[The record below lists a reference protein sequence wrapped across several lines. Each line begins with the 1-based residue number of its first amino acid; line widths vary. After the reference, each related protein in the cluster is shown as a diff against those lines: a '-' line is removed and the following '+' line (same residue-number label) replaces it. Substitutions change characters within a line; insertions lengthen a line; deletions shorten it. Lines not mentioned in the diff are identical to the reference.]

1 MNIYYLIY
9 IVFAFFSFIELRGKQ
24 DSRVVALVA
33 LLGYILILIMGAV
46 RWKTGTDW
54 DEYYYFFASNHTL
67 KDYLES
73 DVAME
78 IGYRLLNYIARCIYP
93 SFSILL
99 TIVTAFS
106 IYMYAKFRRAAGFN
120 RYPATLFLLFWCMMP
135 FGGVF
140 CTRQVIASMI
150 CILSLQY
157 VLSGQLKKFL
167 TVVTLACTFH
177 LSAVIYLAS
186 YYIYQLEFTKKKAI
200 VALAVFCIG
209 GGFIGLFV
217 SILINSYSGYII
229 TKLIIYSGEEYA
241 MEQGS
246 LVMGTIKR
254 LLTLPLFVL
263 YRKFLQED
271 NCKRIYDGCLNL
283 YIFGTCVYY
292 LFALGNL
299 GQLVRMSAYFQFFEL
314 PLFYIILCR
323 TKNIV
328 LIMFVLAYCGMK
340 IYSALSGYPDLYV
353 PFETIFDST
362 YKQVY

>member
-9 IVFAFFSFIELRGKQ
+9 IVFAFFSFIELRSKQ
-24 DSRVVALVA
+24 DSRVVALVV
-33 LLGYILILIMGAV
+33 LLGYILILIMGAI

-67 KDYLES
+67 KDYVES
-73 DVAME
+73 DAAME
-78 IGYRLLNYIARCIYP
+78 VGYRLLNFVTRCIYP

-99 TIVTAFS
+99 MIATTFS
-106 IYMYAKFRRAAGFN
+106 VYTYANYCRASGFN
-120 RYPATLFLLFWCMMP
+120 RYPATLLLLFWCIMP
-135 FGGVF
+135 FGGIF
-140 CTRQVIASMI
+140 CTRQIIANMI

-157 VLSGQLKKFL
+157 VIRGQSKKFL
-167 TVVTLACTFH
+167 ALVAIACTFH
-177 LSAVIYLAS
+177 ISAVICLAS
-186 YYIYQLEFTKKKAI
+186 YFIYKQEFTKKKVI
-200 VALAVFCIG
+200 VALLAFCIG

-217 SILINSYSGYII
+217 NFLIDSYSGYII
-229 TKLIIYSGEEYA
+229 TKLIIYNSEEYA
-241 MEQGS
+241 MEQSS

-254 LLTLPLFVL
+254 LLTLPLFVV
-263 YRKFLQED
+263 YRKYIQED
-271 NCKRIYDGCLNL
+271 KYKRIYDGCLNL

-299 GQLVRMSAYFQFFEL
+299 GQLVRMSVYFQFFEL
-314 PLFYIILCR
+314 PLSYLILCR

-328 LIMFVLAYCGMK
+328 LILFIMAYCGMK
-340 IYSALSGYPDLYV
+340 IYSSLSGYPDLYV